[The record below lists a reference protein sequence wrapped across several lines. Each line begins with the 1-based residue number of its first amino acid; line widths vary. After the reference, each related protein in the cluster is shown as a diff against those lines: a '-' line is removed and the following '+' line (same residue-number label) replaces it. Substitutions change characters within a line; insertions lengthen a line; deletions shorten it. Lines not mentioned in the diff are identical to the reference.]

1 MADNVTGLFKRGQTY
16 NGPNKTLSS
25 SYGQSVGIE
34 GNIRQFTD
42 YTKPTSAGVVT
53 KRSDRLQTAMVV
65 RNTSGVNLLPKRLV
79 KWATGYRGRRVDGY
93 CNVDNEE
100 VAGVVDE
107 LLPSTGVRNYDL
119 FWLQVGGPAMCT
131 TAMEADAHNVISE
144 GSALLAQTAAAST
157 AATTSGRVQPLV
169 ASTHATQAVA
179 QMLGIFGKAMS
190 AKTTANTNVDILVD
204 LTLLKT

>member
-1 MADNVTGLFKRGQTY
+1 MSNVTGLFERGKTY

-34 GNIRQFTD
+34 GSIRQFND
-42 YTKPTSAGVVT
+42 VTKPTSSGAVVQ
-53 KRSDRLQTAMVV
+53 RSDRVQTAMVV
-65 RNTSGVNLLPKRLV
+65 RNVSGISLVPKRLV
-79 KWATGYRGRRVDGY
+79 KWKSGYRGRRVDGY

-107 LLPSTGVRNYDL
+107 MLPSSGVRNYDL

-131 TAMEADAHNVISE
+131 TAKDADAHNVISE

-179 QMLGIFGKAMS
+179 QMLGIFGRAMS
-190 AKTTANTNVDILVD
+190 AKTTANTDADILVD